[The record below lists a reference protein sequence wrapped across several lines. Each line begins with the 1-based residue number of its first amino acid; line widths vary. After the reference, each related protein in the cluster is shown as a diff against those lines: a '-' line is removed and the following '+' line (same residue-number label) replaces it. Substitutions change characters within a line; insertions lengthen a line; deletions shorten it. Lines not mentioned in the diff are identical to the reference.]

1 MVTGSPAALIEGRI
15 FHWGRYIDWVI
26 ITPLL
31 LLALALLALA
41 LLALARWQR
50 NIDPIIGLTVLD
62 VLFILT
68 GLRRG
73 PASPASARGSS

>member
-31 LLALALLALA
+31 LLALA
-41 LLALARWQR
+41 RWQR

-73 PASPASARGSS
+73 LASPASARGSS

>member
-31 LLALALLALA
+31 LLALA